1 MAVERRKAPRP
12 GLVLDVD
19 RSTPPIL
26 FHHGEGFRLER
37 LPPGRSRII

>member
-1 MAVERRKAPRP
+1 MAAERRQRAPRP

-26 FHHGEGFRLER
+26 FHHARASAWRGCPRAAAG
-37 LPPGRSRII
+37 